1 MLKFPT
7 LPLTFFSFGEVGMQI
22 RWALLTLLVLM
33 NVKAFGQAVEVT
45 DDSAPQTGRAKAQEY
60 FQTRKASTHRAANP
74 ERQPASEG
82 DGGAPRYLAVQFGT
96 YFSDNAY
103 AWGHGDQR
111 NLGQLDAAVTYR
123 LGEWV
128 NTMDFALRVN
138 YTDYNLSEGH
148 ARKLSF
154 GGILTFPDANSR
166 FPLYFGA
173 GLGAGFFLQQIH
185 DESVLALDYS
195 LMAGVRFFN
204 VFDQV
209 GLLAEVGLKNH
220 LNLLSDG
227 QFNGVYF
234 NVGAVFAF

>member
-7 LPLTFFSFGEVGMQI
+7 LPLRVFSFGEVGMGTRRALLI
-22 RWALLTLLVLM
+22 LLTLM
-33 NVKAFGQAVEVT
+33 NVRAFGQAVEVT
-45 DDSAPQTGRAKAQEY
+45 DDPQQPQTGHARAQEY
-60 FQTRKASTHRAANP
+60 FQSRKTASPRGYSA
-74 ERQPASEG
+74 ERQPAS
-82 DGGAPRYLAVQFGT
+82 DGGAPRYLAVQLGT
-96 YFSDNAY
+96 FFSDNSY

-111 NLGQLDAAVTYR
+111 DAGQFDAAVTYR

-138 YTDYNLSEGH
+138 YTDYGLTEGH

-195 LMAGVRFFN
+195 LLAGVRFFN
-204 VFDQV
+204 VFEDL
-209 GLLAEVGLKNH
+209 GFLAEVGLKNH
-220 LNLLSDG
+220 LLLLSDG

-234 NVGAVFAF
+234 NVGMVFAF